1 VAGDWEIEV
10 TAFEVSSKGVDLKKL
25 KEIQVWIDYQTFVPN
40 A

>member
-10 TAFEVSSKGVDLKKL
+10 TAFEVSSKRVDLKKL
-25 KEIQVWIDYQTFVPN
+25 KEIQVWIDYQAFVPN